1 MQYITVFCGSSKGS
15 NPLFV
20 EQAKAMA
27 QVFLQHEIG
36 LVYGGGNV
44 GLMGEIADA
53 MMDGGGEVI
62 GVIPQRLVD
71 IEVAHHD
78 ISRLEVV
85 PDMRVRKAR
94 MAELAD
100 GFITLP
106 GGIGTWEELFEVFT
120 LNQLGYMTKP
130 IGLLNVAGYYD
141 KLLEFISHAV
151 EMKFFKPQ
159 QYEMLLVAEEPEE
172 LLRKMVAYKPIKM
185 DKWIK

>member
-106 GGIGTWEELFEVFT
+106 GGIGY
-120 LNQLGYMTKP
+120 LGGA
-130 IGLLNVAGYYD
+130 I
-141 KLLEFISHAV
+141 
-151 EMKFFKPQ
+151 
-159 QYEMLLVAEEPEE
+159 
-172 LLRKMVAYKPIKM
+172 
-185 DKWIK
+185 